1 MAVKIAGKLHR
12 PSTVDIVANE
22 LRRQILAGEL
32 KEGEPLLQVQLGEE
46 LGVSRIPVREALR
59 QLEAEGLVTME
70 SHKGG
75 VVSELSLPEIAE
87 LFAIRQ
93 ALETW
98 LLGEAIPK
106 MTEVHFAKARGIAE
120 TMLVGEVDH
129 WGALNFSFHEALYA
143 AADRPT
149 AMRMIRQL
157 HQNIDRYLRL
167 QITLTSGWQ
176 KAQEEHLAILEFCE
190 SGKVEKAVAALRDH
204 IGAAC
209 GELLEVIEARR
220 KTP

>member
-1 MAVKIAGKLHR
+1 M
-12 PSTVDIVANE
+12 VATE
-22 LRRQILAGEL
+22 LRRRILAGEL
-32 KEGEPLLQVQLGEE
+32 KEGEQLLQVRLGEE

-75 VVSELSLPEIAE
+75 VVSELSVAEIAE
-87 LFAIRQ
+87 LFSIRM

-106 MTEVHFAKARGIAE
+106 MTTADFDKARDIAQ
-120 TMLVGEVDH
+120 TMLVGEVTN
-129 WGALNFSFHEALYA
+129 WGALNFGFHEALYVA
-143 AADRPT
+143 ANRPT
-149 AMRMIRQL
+149 AIRMIRQL

-176 KAQEEHLAILEFCE
+176 KAQEEHRAILALCE
-190 SGKVEKAVAALRDH
+190 AGKTELAVAALRDH
-204 IGAAC
+204 IRMASQELIAVIGEHRKVEAA
-209 GELLEVIEARR
+209 
-220 KTP
+220 